1 MKKTPGFSLIELT
14 IYSSLVL
21 LMMAIII
28 PMYLACRRYFEIS
41 RASVGVQQ
49 AANLAT
55 YRLNLELMES
65 SPASAEFY
73 PRPSDPSAPVGVVF
87 LSARGNDRQFT
98 IDPSTGTP
106 SWQRVVGYYLD
117 TDPMY
122 PNNPQVQ
129 ALYRA
134 ELVPN
139 GFPRS
144 DGVAPSTL
152 SPRVTTATIR
162 STGINR
168 RLIAH
173 DVLAPAATGDHG
185 GFEIFASGQNPW
197 TTPGFVP
204 NYASSGPR
212 VYLRLRM
219 FNNTSGVASVST
231 RRAVNQVETRSS
243 IFIRG

>member
-1 MKKTPGFSLIELT
+1 MKKKLGFSLIELT

-49 AANLAT
+49 AANLAA

-65 SPASAEFY
+65 SPSSVEFY

-87 LSARGNDRQFT
+87 LSARGNDRHFT

-106 SWQRVVGYYLD
+106 SWQRVAGYYLD

-134 ELVPN
+134 EFVPN

-152 SPRVTTATIR
+152 SPRVTTETLKT
-162 STGINR
+162 SGINR
-168 RLIAH
+168 RLVAH
-173 DVLAPAATGDHG
+173 DVLAPAAPGDHG
-185 GFEIFASGQNPW
+185 GFDIFASDQNPW

-204 NYASSGPR
+204 NYANSGPR

-231 RRAVNQVETRSS
+231 RRVVNQVETRSS